1 MEDTIK
7 KLFEVDPKEVPS
19 SIPLF
24 PLENVLLLPFG
35 KLPLNIFEERYI
47 NMVLDSLKSHRMIGI
62 IQPRNNNNDFFMM
75 GCIGKITSYIETPD
89 YRLVL
94 NLEGVCRFALH
105 ERNLTPKGYYQ
116 AIIDTTSYLDDLKS
130 LEPMIDRDG
139 LTKKYADF
147 FKMKKLQIDREVLG
161 ETSNLQLLSTLAM
174 LAPFNKID
182 KQAILE
188 SPNLKESVNNL
199 NSIIDLNKFNGKI
212 LSVVFK
218 EYRKDELKFISFN
231 AKKARGLMT
240 QFIIKNKID
249 SNKDIKEFDYDNYN
263 FDSKLS
269 DDSTFVFT
277 R

>member
-1 MEDTIK
+1 MEESIK
-7 KLFEVDPKEVPS
+7 KLFDIDPSKIPS

-47 NMVLDSLKSHRMIGI
+47 NMVLDSLKTHRMIGI
-62 IQPRNNNNDFFMM
+62 IQPKNNNNDFFMM

-94 NLEGVCRFALH
+94 NLDGVCRFVLH

-116 AIIDTTSYLDDLKS
+116 ANIDTSDYLDDLNS
-130 LEPMIDRDG
+130 LEPMIDRNS
-139 LTKKYADF
+139 LIQKYANF
-147 FKMKKLQIDREVLG
+147 FKMKKLEIDKEVLA

-188 SPNLKESVNNL
+188 SPNVKERINTI
-199 NSIIDLNKFNGKI
+199 NSILDLNTFQ
-212 LSVVFK
+212 VV
-218 EYRKDELKFISFN
+218 
-231 AKKARGLMT
+231 
-240 QFIIKNKID
+240 
-249 SNKDIKEFDYDNYN
+249 SNNSN
-263 FDSKLS
+263 QLN
-269 DDSTFVFT
+269 
-277 R
+277 

>member
-1 MEDTIK
+1 MEDSIK
-7 KLFEVDPKEVPS
+7 NLFEVDPNKIPS

-62 IQPRNNNNDFFMM
+62 IQPKNNNNDFFMM

-94 NLEGVCRFALH
+94 NLEGICRFVVH
-105 ERNLTPKGYYQ
+105 ERNLSPKGYYQ
-116 AIIDTTSYLDDLKS
+116 ATIDTSDYLDDLNN
-130 LEPMIDRDG
+130 LEPMVDRNN
-139 LTKKYADF
+139 LIQKYANF
-147 FKMKKLQIDREVLG
+147 FKMKKLEIDREVLA

-188 SPNLKESVNNL
+188 SPNVKERINTI
-199 NSIIDLNKFNGKI
+199 NSILDLNTFQ
-212 LSVVFK
+212 VV
-218 EYRKDELKFISFN
+218 
-231 AKKARGLMT
+231 
-240 QFIIKNKID
+240 
-249 SNKDIKEFDYDNYN
+249 SNNSN
-263 FDSKLS
+263 QLN
-269 DDSTFVFT
+269 
-277 R
+277 

>member
-7 KLFEVDPKEVPS
+7 NLFEVEPKKIPS

-62 IQPRNNNNDFFMM
+62 IQPKNNNNDFFMM

-94 NLEGVCRFALH
+94 NLEGICRFVVH
-105 ERNLTPKGYYQ
+105 ERNLSPKGYYQ
-116 AIIDTTSYLDDLKS
+116 ATIDTSDYLDDLNN
-130 LEPMIDRDG
+130 LEPMVDRNN
-139 LTKKYADF
+139 LIQKYANF
-147 FKMKKLQIDREVLG
+147 FKMKKLEIDREVLA

-188 SPNLKESVNNL
+188 SPNIKERINTI
-199 NSIIDLNKFNGKI
+199 NSILDLNTFQ
-212 LSVVFK
+212 VV
-218 EYRKDELKFISFN
+218 
-231 AKKARGLMT
+231 
-240 QFIIKNKID
+240 
-249 SNKDIKEFDYDNYN
+249 SNNSN
-263 FDSKLS
+263 QLN
-269 DDSTFVFT
+269 
-277 R
+277 